1 MPHQR
6 RSKESQE
13 TKDNRRIKRHNQQLT
28 SQSIIDTHSDYT
40 LSIKHQHRESK
51 QRQIK
56 FLKRIRFRLPDDIL
70 GVIQGFL
77 TKQTTAYIDFIQ
89 AHKHRL
95 EYFRF
100 IDNIGGIVSVN
111 VNQKPYLYMS
121 PICPILKALEC
132 VPISILDL
140 FIQSSIVTNCHE
152 LVKDKYERDIHY
164 YCASF
169 ILRYRYKF
177 KPDVWIYKYRLE
189 RLILS
194 LHQRIG
200 RGDSAIIPITRRLIK
215 AIFYLR
221 DHCDKYNCKNDC

>member
-28 SQSIIDTHSDYT
+28 NQSIIDTHSDYT
-40 LSIKHQHRESK
+40 LSIKRQHRESK
-51 QRQIK
+51 RRQIK
-56 FLKRIRFRLPDDIL
+56 FLKRIRFRLPDAIL

-77 TKQTTAYIDFIQ
+77 TNQTTAYVEFIQ
-89 AHKHRL
+89 THKHRL

-100 IDNIGGIVSVN
+100 TEDIGGIASVN
-111 VNQKPYLYMS
+111 VNTKPRWC
-121 PICPILKALEC
+121 ICPITKALEY

-164 YCASF
+164 YCVSF
-169 ILRYRYKF
+169 NLNYQYEF
-177 KPDVWIYKYRLE
+177 TPDVWIYKYRLDQ
-189 RLILS
+189 LILR
-194 LHQRIG
+194 LHRRIG